1 MEQLNPMRIFTIL
14 VCLALTLCAP
24 TVAWGGASTQTIELQ
39 PGWNAIHVEV
49 EPDNRAIEQV
59 FAGLPVAS
67 VWRWIPN
74 DRSAGFIQDPDE
86 ELLTID
92 GWYGYFP
99 PERSESVL
107 TKDRKSTRLNSS
119 HVASSYAVFCLK
131 KKTARTASY
140 GRFRSASGYC
150 TSVLNNNDD

>member
-1 MEQLNPMRIFTIL
+1 MEQLNPMRNFTIL

-24 TVAWGGASTQTIELQ
+24 TVAWGGTITQTIELQ

-92 GWYGYFP
+92 GWSGYFP
-99 PERSESVL
+99 ASRPERVQNHL
-107 TKDRKSTRLNSS
+107 YN
-119 HVASSYAVFCLK
+119 
-131 KKTARTASY
+131 ARVYNAKH
-140 GRFRSASGYC
+140 
-150 TSVLNNNDD
+150 